1 MTLYIVTVSVA
12 MDDDIYRDVVEM
24 TREQATELR
33 QRGVASVA
41 QQGLLTELSVE
52 PLTIIAHTDWMKE
65 YGNLLTDE
73 DEDLVEKF
81 GASREVATALAS
93 DLREADRGA

>member
-1 MTLYIVTVSVA
+1 MTLYVVTASVA

-24 TREQATELR
+24 TQEQATELR

-52 PLTIIAHTDWMKE
+52 PLTIVPYTDWMQE

-73 DEDLVEKF
+73 D
-81 GASREVATALAS
+81 G
-93 DLREADRGA
+93 GCP